1 MHGLKMPDA
10 LAGLRLQTDQ
20 RFGEQ
25 VIAQPMSAVPVVGR
39 RAGGQIDVTQF
50 LVDAH
55 PCPDV
60 SVAGVLPRLV
70 LPGLIAEL
78 ARLGHGMEYPERLA
92 GANVEGLD
100 VAARLLFD
108 YRPVVDRR
116 ADDYRVAANHG
127 RRCHCVISC
136 LDCERDCRW

>member
-10 LAGLRLQTDQ
+10 LAGLCFQTDQ

-25 VIAQPMSAVPVVGR
+25 VIAQAMSAIPVVGR
-39 RAGGQIDVTQF
+39 RAGWHIDVTKF

-55 PCPDV
+55 QRPDI

-78 ARLGHGMEYPERLA
+78 ARLRHGLEYPERLA
-92 GANVEGLD
+92 AADVESLD
-100 VAARLLFD
+100 VATRLLLD
-108 YRPVVDRR
+108 YR
-116 ADDYRVAANHG
+116 
-127 RRCHCVISC
+127 
-136 LDCERDCRW
+136 